1 MEAAV
6 MAEQS
11 EQTTTPTSAVPERIA
26 LEDFIEAV
34 TRGVARALASNDD
47 VSGYRQLDGSVTP
60 GLPPGLGQPP
70 IFVGFVAPSPSG
82 PSGPFVPREVPI
94 RR

>member
-1 MEAAV
+1 MT
-6 MAEQS
+6 EQT
-11 EQTTTPTSAVPERIA
+11 EQTTAQATAVPERIA

-34 TRGVARALASNDD
+34 TRGVVRALAAADD
-47 VSGYRQLDGSVTP
+47 VSGYGQIEGIPSP
-60 GLPPGLGQPP
+60 GLPSKPGQPP